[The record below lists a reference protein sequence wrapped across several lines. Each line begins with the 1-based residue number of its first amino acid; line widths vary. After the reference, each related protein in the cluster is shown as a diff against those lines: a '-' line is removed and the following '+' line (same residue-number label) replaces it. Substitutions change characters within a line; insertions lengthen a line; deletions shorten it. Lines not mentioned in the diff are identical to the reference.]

1 MAIFGRKTPQCSSDA
16 PSIFQRLTLIISIIH
31 QVSFSEKKSLT
42 LVVAIIFH
50 EDKRVN
56 HKIGK
61 STCCT
66 STLLASFASLTTKAS
81 KCNNSN

>member
-1 MAIFGRKTPQCSSDA
+1 MAIFGRKTPQCSDDA

-42 LVVAIIFH
+42 LVVAVIFH

-61 STCCT
+61 STYYVVPCWH
-66 STLLASFASLTTKAS
+66 LSLH
-81 KCNNSN
+81 